1 MSSVAVR
8 GKRRR
13 KPRAGRVGRPPGKLA
28 GQVDE
33 RILDAARRLFLENGL
48 AGASIDEIAR
58 LAQAGK
64 PTIYARFP
72 TKEAL
77 FAAVVARNAA
87 KVRAGFGSQAPSGAT
102 IEERLANVGTNVLK
116 GLLVSDTIDFMRLSA
131 AEARRFPQL
140 AGVGRMA
147 RERGAQAV
155 IQVLTEVAHT
165 DEIGTFPAFAPE
177 RLETTT
183 QFFIDLVVERLLMRA
198 LFGESLKLLR
208 AEIDAHVPRSVAFF
222 LAACRHNASV

>member
-155 IQVLTEVAHT
+155 AQVLSELAQS
-165 DEIGTFPAFAPE
+165 DEIRAFPALAPE
-177 RLETTT
+177 CVETTT
-183 QFFIDLVVERLLMRA
+183 QFFLDLAVVRFLMRA
-198 LFGESLKLLR
+198 LFGEDLKLLR
-208 AEIDAHVPRSVAFF
+208 AEIDTHVARSVAFF
-222 LAACRHNASV
+222 LAACRRSGTT